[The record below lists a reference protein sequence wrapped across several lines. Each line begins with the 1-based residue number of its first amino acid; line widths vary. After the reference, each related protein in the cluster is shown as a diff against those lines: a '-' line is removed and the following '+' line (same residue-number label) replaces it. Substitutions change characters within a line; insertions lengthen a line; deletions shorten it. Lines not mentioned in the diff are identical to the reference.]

1 MHLESRGHPL
11 HSRAQTITL
20 TARGDGKLDV
30 RGSILDLRKRG
41 FVPVAGDLQASGVIH
56 DMHLRCIVDP
66 AGPVLED
73 IAAEQRSVAFEP
85 SATTA
90 GESCRDPIGRIAAL
104 AGARLDATWAKRL
117 ATEIGGPRGCSHLL
131 TLAHLLGSTVG
142 WALAR
147 EPVPGVRRAGE
158 RVFRRDLVVDGHEP
172 APGRLELTAQLLDLH
187 LAPSPPVAPPMDRFA
202 EALDVRLQTEIE
214 FPAGRIVRIAAAERR
229 RTRADIDRATWRDR
243 AAATSWL
250 VGERLASGVAGALIA
265 RLGDV
270 PDDRPLL
277 DTCLALAPTMIQCAA
292 AMSEAW
298 AALGVVGG
306 IPDSCWMWRRDGALD
321 RARPAGA
328 ARARS

>member
-1 MHLESRGHPL
+1 
-11 HSRAQTITL
+11 
-20 TARGDGKLDV
+20 V
-30 RGSILDLRKRG
+30 
-41 FVPVAGDLQASGVIH
+41 
-56 DMHLRCIVDP
+56 
-66 AGPVLED
+66 
-73 IAAEQRSVAFEP
+73 
-85 SATTA
+85 
-90 GESCRDPIGRIAAL
+90 AAL
-104 AGARLDATWAKRL
+104 AGSRLDATWAKRL
-117 ATEIGGPRGCSHLL
+117 AAEIGGPRGCSHLL

-147 EPVPGVRRAGE
+147 ERAPGVRRAGE

-172 APGRLELTAQLLDLH
+172 APGRLELSAQLLDLH
-187 LAPSPPVAPPMDRFA
+187 LAPAPPVAAPMDRFA

-229 RTRADIDRATWRDR
+229 RTRADLDRAPWRDR
-243 AAATSWL
+243 TAETSWL
-250 VGERLASGVAGALIA
+250 VGERLASGVTGALIA

-306 IPDSCWMWRRDGALD
+306 IPDSCWMWRRAGALD
-321 RARPAGA
+321 RAR
-328 ARARS
+328 R